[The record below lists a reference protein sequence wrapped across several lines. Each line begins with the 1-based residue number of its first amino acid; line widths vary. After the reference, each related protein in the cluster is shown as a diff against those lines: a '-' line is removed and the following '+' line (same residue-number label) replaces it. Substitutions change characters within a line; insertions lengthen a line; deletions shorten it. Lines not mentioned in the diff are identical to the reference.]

1 MDIYVDNELY
11 SPPESPA
18 ATIDQLI
25 EQIKPR
31 LSERDRIIVSIQCD
45 HKQLA
50 ENEIAEVMTHDVS
63 RYGRLDFTTATVP
76 DLAVGA
82 LEAARSILGQTRPK
96 QEEVIELL
104 SRDQNDKAVTALADC
119 IAGWSQAH
127 DAVVNTIS
135 LIGLDIEKLAY
146 EDKKLCDFLNDVAH
160 QLTQLKD
167 CLAAGDYV
175 LLNDLL
181 QYEIAPWFEQW
192 EGMVESIL
200 TEVREL
206 ASS

>member
-1 MDIYVDNELY
+1 M
-11 SPPESPA
+11 
-18 ATIDQLI
+18 
-25 EQIKPR
+25 
-31 LSERDRIIVSIQCD
+31 
-45 HKQLA
+45 
-50 ENEIAEVMTHDVS
+50 
-63 RYGRLDFTTATVP
+63 
-76 DLAVGA
+76 
-82 LEAARSILGQTRPK
+82 
-96 QEEVIELL
+96 
-104 SRDQNDKAVTALADC
+104 
-119 IAGWSQAH
+119 
-127 DAVVNTIS
+127 
-135 LIGLDIEKLAY
+135 IGLDIEKLAY
-146 EDKKLCDFLNDVAH
+146 EDKKLCDILNDVAH